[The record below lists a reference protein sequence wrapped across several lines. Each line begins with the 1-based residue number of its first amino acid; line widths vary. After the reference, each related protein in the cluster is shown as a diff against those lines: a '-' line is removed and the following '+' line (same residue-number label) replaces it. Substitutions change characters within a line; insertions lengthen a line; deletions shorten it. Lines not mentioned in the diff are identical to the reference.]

1 MARPK
6 EFDCEQ
12 ALERATE
19 LFWAK
24 GYQATSMQDLVE
36 HLGVNRQSLY
46 DTFGDK
52 DALFLAAL
60 RRYGD
65 GYHHY
70 LGDLI
75 NPQRPARAVLADLFE
90 RTLSWQT
97 AGTQRGCL
105 FVNCATELGE
115 LSAAARDLLTT
126 RRGDVEG
133 RLRELFAA
141 AQERGEL
148 PRHRSPE
155 ALAAYVGSA
164 LAGLATSAR
173 LGKSLDE
180 LRAIAQVTLDAL

>member
-60 RRYGD
+60 RRYGTR
-65 GYHHY
+65 YHEQIG
-70 LGDLI
+70 LLLEA
-75 NPQRPARAVLADLFE
+75 PRPARAVLADLLE
-90 RTLSWQT
+90 
-97 AGTQRGCL
+97 GTIAWMTSGSQRGC
-105 FVNCATELGE
+105 FFANCTTELGE
-115 LSAAARDLLTT
+115 LSAAAREHLLLN
-126 RRGDVEG
+126 RGDVEAQLT
-133 RLRELFAA
+133 RLLEG
-141 AQERGEL
+141 AQQHGEL
-148 PRHRSPE
+148 GRHRTPA
-155 ALAAYVGSA
+155 ALAGYFANA
-164 LAGLATSAR
+164 LAGLAASAK
-173 LGKSLDE
+173 LGKSADE